1 MTVGKDVSSLF
12 TDVVNCAQTG
22 LELFLRHLAF
32 SNVGVLPVCFVDN
45 LELKK
50 LAYLYIM
57 NYAKTQPDLA
67 ILAVN
72 TFKKVKQARFFTNV
86 PYATMLH
93 YCAIM
98 SKRVRALPFFMYGI
112 LLDRMRD
119 IRTH

>member
-22 LELFLRHLAF
+22 LYLLIRCHGGDLT
-32 SNVGVLPVCFVDN
+32 CFCFTDN

-72 TFKKVKQARFFTNV
+72 TFKKVRPTR
-86 PYATMLH
+86 H
-93 YCAIM
+93 
-98 SKRVRALPFFMYGI
+98 I
-112 LLDRMRD
+112 LYSTTR
-119 IRTH
+119 